1 VKISVDAGL
10 CQGHGLCTVCAP
22 EVFDIGD
29 DGHAGVVVDEVPP
42 DLGDAAR
49 NAAQTCPERAITIS
63 E

>member
-1 VKISVDAGL
+1 
-10 CQGHGLCTVCAP
+10 
-22 EVFDIGD
+22 VFDIGD